1 MLLSNYWAVRGKQ
14 VPISH
19 AYEETAQNENK
30 TPGFFFLS
38 FFCEDSEWTA
48 ELQFIVGARGWGSLA
63 LSPSVGNLP
72 PSMLLCSDD

>member
-19 AYEETAQNENK
+19 AYEETAQNETN
-30 TPGFFFLS
+30 TTGFFFLS

-48 ELQFIVGARGWGSLA
+48 ELQFIVGAWGWGSLA